1 MRVPL
6 NWLCE
11 FVDIKDLSPDFL
23 AEKLILSGIEVES
36 WFKVGEFAEQYKVV
50 EVIDIKHVEGVRL
63 PVCTIYD
70 GQSKY
75 QVVSGAP
82 NIKKE
87 KFVYAPPG
95 SKVIKNGEI
104 IELGIKKIKNVES
117 FGMLLSPAEI
127 GFPGGEEDKLLEVNE
142 EVEIGEN
149 FGKVFGLPDVVFDLS
164 ITPQRGDL
172 LSIFGVAAE
181 VSAIFKREMKKFFP
195 EEVFYDIHQTLN
207 FFEKELKGI
216 PRKGFQLKVESERC
230 PLYIGILFSGNL
242 KSKISSPK
250 IVSRLYLCGARP
262 LNPIV
267 DVTNY
272 IMFEFGQPTHAFDFD
287 KIKDGIVVRLAK
299 DGENLLCLD
308 GKERTLLQDDLI
320 IADFEKPVA
329 IAGAVGGENTAIDD
343 KTQNVLLE
351 SAFFLPSSVR
361 RTSKRH
367 NIETESAYRFARR
380 VSPPFVLLAPLKI
393 KELFQNLG
401 LYPEGFDLFANLDYF
416 GQTKIEFD
424 TDFVND
430 YAGTNLK
437 EDEIL
442 EAIKSLGI
450 KVERKMGAKILCIP
464 PLSRGDL
471 KIKEDIVEEVL
482 RFHGYETIPSS
493 FPYIPS
499 FFVESFDDVKKR
511 ILKERIKDF
520 FVSIGFSE
528 VKTYPFSHAGALKI
542 KNPIDKNL
550 PYLSPN
556 LREKILEVILSN
568 LKKGWE
574 NVRVFEI
581 DKVFP
586 EEEKE
591 SLCFGATGKAFPELW
606 NSEKR
611 KIDIFD
617 IKGIVETLFQDSV
630 SFLPKKSDDILS
642 YSFSILHKEK
652 EVGIIGAF
660 LEKKLGYEI
669 FICEIDFDVLNYDN
683 FFDLKVG
690 SFYSDLPLLQ
700 RDVSFFVP
708 ENMSWSDVKQ
718 AFFVENVVD
727 AFVFDVWQ
735 EEKKKSYAVRFI
747 IRQPKLLNSD
757 EVNII
762 IEKIISNLRN
772 LGIEVRA
779 AK

>member
-1 MRVPL
+1 MKVSL
-6 NWLCE
+6 NWLCD

-23 AEKLILSGIEVES
+23 AEKLILRGIEVES
-36 WFKVGEFAEQYKVV
+36 WFEVGKFAEQYKIV
-50 EVIDIKHVEGVRL
+50 EVVDIRRVEGVRL

-82 NIKKE
+82 NIKKG

-95 SKVIKNGEI
+95 SKVVKNGDVV
-104 IELGIKKIKNVES
+104 ELGIKKIKNVES
-117 FGMLLSPAEI
+117 FGMLLSPVEI
-127 GFPGGEEDKLLEVNE
+127 GFPGGEEDKLMEVDE
-142 EVEIGEN
+142 SVEVGEN
-149 FGKVFGLPDVVFDLS
+149 FAKVFGLPDIVFDLS

-172 LSIFGVAAE
+172 LSIFGVATE
-181 VSAIFKREMKKFFP
+181 VSAIFKREMRKIFP
-195 EEVFYDIHQTLN
+195 EDLFYDIRQALS
-207 FFEKELKGI
+207 FFENEFKGI
-216 PRKGFQLKVESERC
+216 PRKGFQLKVENERC
-230 PLYIGILFSGNL
+230 PLYIGILFSGVL
-242 KSKISSPK
+242 KSRISPPK
-250 IVSRLYLCGARP
+250 IVSRLYICGARP

-267 DVTNY
+267 DITNY

-287 KIKDGIVVRLAK
+287 KIKDGIVVRLAE

-308 GKERTLLQDDLI
+308 GKERTLSQDDLI
-320 IADFEKPVA
+320 IADFEKPIA

-343 KTQNVLLE
+343 ETKSVLLE

-380 VSPPFVLLAPLKI
+380 VPPPFVLLAPLKI

-401 LYPEGFDLFANLDYF
+401 LYPQGFDFFANLDYF
-416 GQTKIEFD
+416 EQRKIEFD
-424 TDFVND
+424 INFVND
-430 YAGTNLK
+430 YTGTNLK
-437 EDEIL
+437 EDQII
-442 EAIKSLGI
+442 EAVKSLGI
-450 KVERKMGAKILCIP
+450 KVEGKVGTKIFCIP
-464 PLSRGDL
+464 PISRGDL

-482 RFHGYETIPSS
+482 RFHGYEIVPSS
-493 FPYIPS
+493 YPYIPS
-499 FFVESFDDVKKR
+499 FFVESFDGVKRR
-511 ILKERIKDF
+511 ILKERVKDF
-520 FVSIGFSE
+520 LVSVGFSE
-528 VKTYPFSHAGALKI
+528 VKTYPFSQRGHLKMR
-542 KNPIDKNL
+542 NPIDKNL
-550 PYLSPN
+550 PYLSSN
-556 LREKILEVILSN
+556 LREKILDVILSN
-568 LKKGWE
+568 LKKGWG

-586 EEEKE
+586 GAEKE
-591 SLCFGATGKAFPELW
+591 SLCFGATGKAYPELW

-617 IKGIVETLFQDSV
+617 IKGIVETLFRDNV

-669 FICEIDFDVLNYDN
+669 FICEIDFDSFSYED
-683 FFDLKVG
+683 FFDLKTG

-700 RDVSFFVP
+700 RDLSFFVP
-708 ENMSWSDVKQ
+708 EGMMWADIKQ
-718 AFFVENVVD
+718 AFFVENVID

-735 EEKKKSYAVRFI
+735 EGKKKSYAVRFI

-762 IEKIISNLRN
+762 IEKIISNLEK
-772 LGIEVRA
+772 LGAEVRA

>member
-1 MRVPL
+1 MKVSF
-6 NWLCE
+6 NWLCD
-11 FVDIKDLSPDFL
+11 FVDVKDLSPDFL
-23 AEKLILSGIEVES
+23 AEKLILRGIEVES
-36 WFKVGEFAEQYKVV
+36 WFEVGKFAEQYKIV
-50 EVIDIKHVEGVRL
+50 EVVDIRQVEGVRL

-75 QVVSGAP
+75 QVITGAP
-82 NIKKE
+82 NIKKG

-95 SKVIKNGEI
+95 SKVIKNGEV

-127 GFPGGEEDKLLEVNE
+127 GFPGGEEDKLLEVDE
-142 EVEIGEN
+142 SVEVGQN
-149 FGKVFGLPDVVFDLS
+149 FAKVFGLPDVVFDLS

-172 LSIFGVAAE
+172 LSIFGVAKE
-181 VSAIFKREMKKFFP
+181 VSAIFKREMRKIFP
-195 EEVFYDIHQTLN
+195 EDLFYDIRHALV
-207 FFEKELKGI
+207 FFENELKRI
-216 PRKGFQLKVESERC
+216 PKKGFKLRVENERC
-230 PLYIGILFSGNL
+230 PLYIGILFSGIP
-242 KSKISSPK
+242 KSRVSPPK
-250 IVSRLYLCGARP
+250 IVSRLYICGARP

-267 DVTNY
+267 DITNY

-299 DGENLLCLD
+299 DGEKLLCLD
-308 GKERTLLQDDLI
+308 GRERTLLQDDLI

-343 KTQNVLLE
+343 GTKNVLLE

-380 VSPPFVLLAPLKI
+380 VSPSSVLLAPLKI
-393 KELFQNLG
+393 RELFQNLG
-401 LYPEGFDLFANLDYF
+401 LYPQGFDFFANLDYF
-416 GQTKIEFD
+416 VQGKIEFD
-424 TDFVND
+424 ISFVND

-437 EDEIL
+437 EDEII

-450 KVERKMGAKILCIP
+450 KVEGRVGTKIFCIP
-464 PLSRGDL
+464 PLYRGDL
-471 KIKEDIVEEVL
+471 RIKEDIVEEVL
-482 RFHGYETIPSS
+482 RFCGYETIPSS
-493 FPYIPS
+493 YPYFPS
-499 FFVESFDDVKKR
+499 FFVESFDDVKR
-511 ILKERIKDF
+511 RVLKERIKDF

-528 VKTYPFSHAGALKI
+528 VKTYPFSQRGYLKM

-556 LREKILEVILSN
+556 LREKILDVILSN

-574 NVRVFEI
+574 NVKVFEI

-586 EEEKE
+586 ESEKE

-617 IKGIVETLFQDSV
+617 IKGIVETLFRDNV
-630 SFLPKKSDDILS
+630 SFFPKKSDDILS
-642 YSFSILHKEK
+642 YSFSILHEGK

-669 FICEIDFDVLNYDN
+669 FICEVDLDSFSYEN
-683 FFDLKVG
+683 FFDLKTG
-690 SFYSDLPLLQ
+690 GFYSDLPLLQ
-700 RDVSFFVP
+700 RDLSFFVP
-708 ENMSWSDVKQ
+708 EGMIWSDIKQ
-718 AFFVENVVD
+718 AFFVEDVID
-727 AFVFDVWQ
+727 AFVFDVWR
-735 EEKKKSYAVRFI
+735 EGKKKSYAVRFI

-762 IEKIISNLRN
+762 IEKIISNLEK
-772 LGIEVRA
+772 LGAEVRA

>member
-1 MRVPL
+1 
-6 NWLCE
+6 
-11 FVDIKDLSPDFL
+11 
-23 AEKLILSGIEVES
+23 
-36 WFKVGEFAEQYKVV
+36 
-50 EVIDIKHVEGVRL
+50 
-63 PVCTIYD
+63 
-70 GQSKY
+70 
-75 QVVSGAP
+75 
-82 NIKKE
+82 
-87 KFVYAPPG
+87 
-95 SKVIKNGEI
+95 
-104 IELGIKKIKNVES
+104 
-117 FGMLLSPAEI
+117 
-127 GFPGGEEDKLLEVNE
+127 
-142 EVEIGEN
+142 
-149 FGKVFGLPDVVFDLS
+149 
-164 ITPQRGDL
+164 
-172 LSIFGVAAE
+172 
-181 VSAIFKREMKKFFP
+181 
-195 EEVFYDIHQTLN
+195 
-207 FFEKELKGI
+207 
-216 PRKGFQLKVESERC
+216 
-230 PLYIGILFSGNL
+230 
-242 KSKISSPK
+242 
-250 IVSRLYLCGARP
+250 
-262 LNPIV
+262 
-267 DVTNY
+267 
-272 IMFEFGQPTHAFDFD
+272 
-287 KIKDGIVVRLAK
+287 
-299 DGENLLCLD
+299 
-308 GKERTLLQDDLI
+308 
-320 IADFEKPVA
+320 
-329 IAGAVGGENTAIDD
+329 
-343 KTQNVLLE
+343 
-351 SAFFLPSSVR
+351 
-361 RTSKRH
+361 
-367 NIETESAYRFARR
+367 
-380 VSPPFVLLAPLKI
+380 LLAPLKI
-393 KELFQNLG
+393 RGLFQNLG
-401 LYPEGFDLFANLDYF
+401 LYPQGFDLFANLDYF
-416 GQTKIEFD
+416 GQTRIEFD

-450 KVERKMGAKILCIP
+450 KVERKVGTKILCIP

-482 RFHGYETIPSS
+482 RFYGYETIPSS

-528 VKTYPFSHAGALKI
+528 VKTYPFSHTGALKI

-556 LREKILEVILSN
+556 LREKILEVILNN

-581 DKVFP
+581 DKAFP

-591 SLCFGATGKAFPELW
+591 SLCFGAAGRAYPELW

-617 IKGIVETLFQDSV
+617 IKGIVETLFQDNV

-669 FICEIDFDVLNYDN
+669 FICEIDFDVLNYEN
-683 FFDLKVG
+683 FFDLKAG

-708 ENMSWSDVKQ
+708 ENMSWSDIKQ